1 MSGLRLRYYE
11 LSPEL
16 LKGFQQIK
24 AGLEHSSLGLPLIE
38 LVYMRISQ
46 INGCS
51 YCLGVHGKALREH
64 DETEQRFY
72 QLAGWR
78 ISTLFSDKEK
88 AALEWAETLTHVSAT
103 HAPDAAYLPLKEH
116 FSDVEISDLTVA
128 VSLMNAFNRLAIGM
142 RQ

>member
-1 MSGLRLRYYE
+1 M
-11 LSPEL
+11 
-16 LKGFQQIK
+16 
-24 AGLEHSSLGLPLIE
+24 
-38 LVYMRISQ
+38 
-46 INGCS
+46 
-51 YCLGVHGKALREH
+51 HGKALREH